1 MLTQWSKEA
10 ATEYV
15 FKTMT
20 EKENYFM
27 ARSKH
32 LLARNLSAAITQF
45 TAYPEIESKKKFHDF
60 LEEIR
65 KLKIADHFFTET
77 VDPKKNAQF
86 YNQVMRSE
94 KSAEKVD
101 LMKAHIDEKMVEK
114 QIEAAKKME
123 AKRQAARDARK

>member
-10 ATEYV
+10 ASEYV
-15 FKTMT
+15 FKKLT

-32 LLARNLSAAITQF
+32 LLARNLSVAVTQF
-45 TAYPEIESKKKFHDF
+45 TTHPEIESQKKFDEF

-65 KLKIADHFFTET
+65 KLKIADHFFNET

-86 YNQVMRSE
+86 YNQVMKDENRTQR
-94 KSAEKVD
+94 VD
-101 LMKAHIDEKMVEK
+101 LSKAVIDDKMIEK
-114 QIEAAKKME
+114 QIEAAKKLE